1 MVVGLAVGIEKSD
14 LVYRCLTLPVPGIA
28 GRLAPASATV
38 RLAVLGPPLDE
49 PAAGPVLPWSGEAQQ
64 EPNMPRTMLTAVL
77 AALGIYLAFLT
88 LVYLGQSSLV
98 YLPDAAGRGLVA
110 TPAAIGLAFEDVHL
124 RTEDGVSLHGWL
136 VSATEKRPQGPRGTL
151 LFFHGNAGNISHRLD
166 SLRIFAELGLD
177 VFIFDYRGYGRS
189 AGRPSEVGTYRD
201 ATAAWRWLT
210 QERRIDPSQIV
221 LFGRSLGA
229 AVAIELATRT
239 DPVGLIVESAF
250 TSVPDLGAQLYPFLP
265 VRLLSRYRYDNL
277 GRIASVRAPLLVVHS
292 RGDEIVPF
300 RQGQALFSAAREP
313 KQFLELQ
320 GGHNDGF
327 LASEAAYRRGLAE
340 FLASLGWQAPGKPR
354 AGR

>member
-1 MVVGLAVGIEKSD
+1 
-14 LVYRCLTLPVPGIA
+14 
-28 GRLAPASATV
+28 
-38 RLAVLGPPLDE
+38 
-49 PAAGPVLPWSGEAQQ
+49 
-64 EPNMPRTMLTAVL
+64 MPRAMLTAVI
-77 AALGIYLAFLT
+77 ATLGIYLAFLT
-88 LVYLGQSSLV
+88 LVYLGQSGLL

-110 TPAAIGLAFEDVHL
+110 TPAAIGLRYEEVQL
-124 RTEDGVSLHGWL
+124 RTEDGVPLHGWL
-136 VSATEKRPQGPRGTL
+136 ISAPETTRQAPRRTL

-189 AGRPSEVGTYRD
+189 GGSPSEEGTYRD
-201 ATAAWRWLT
+201 ATAAWHWLT
-210 QERRIDPSQIV
+210 RERGLDPRQVV

-229 AVAIELATRT
+229 AVAVELATRT
-239 DPVGLIVESAF
+239 DPAGLIVESAF
-250 TSVPDLGAQLYPFLP
+250 TSVPDLGAELYPFLP

-277 GRIASVRAPLLVVHS
+277 GRIASVRVPVLVVHS
-292 RGDEIVPF
+292 RGDEIIPF